1 MESQNI
7 PIYAPVIL
15 KLLQGPIYNDDSHWE
30 RLQSYLNPVKE
41 YFGKIGLEVRNYA
54 EDGFAYLEQ
63 PPPDPEDK
71 AKPLPRLTVR
81 HRLGYKVTILCVL
94 LREELRQHDV
104 NAATSRLVL
113 SIEQIRHLL
122 LSYLPEHNNEEK
134 FRQEVGTLVKQAI
147 DLSFLKQLSGEKE
160 NYEVRSILKA
170 KIDAETLSHLK
181 EKLENYAKSSSI

>member
-7 PIYAPVIL
+7 PVYAPVVL

-30 RLQSYLNPVKE
+30 RLQSYLTPVRE
-41 YFGKIGLEVRNYA
+41 YFGKIGLEVRNF
-54 EDGFAYLEQ
+54 ERDGFAYLEQ

-81 HRLGYKVTILCVL
+81 HRLSYKVTILCVL
-94 LREELRQHDV
+94 LREELRQHEI
-104 NAATSRLVL
+104 NSTISRLVL
-113 SIEQIRHLL
+113 SIEKIRDLL
-122 LSYLPEHNNEEK
+122 LLYLPEHNNEEK
-134 FRQEVGTLVKQAI
+134 FRREVGELVKQAV
-147 DLSFLKQLSGEKE
+147 DLSFLKRLSGEEE
-160 NYEVRSILKA
+160 NYEVRPILKA